1 MRCLLMRLRMRLLRS
16 ARFGRVA
23 GWAMTG
29 GEHADETP
37 VSREESRFGTAL
49 LAFAA
54 NVAMFAPESSLAK
67 E

>member
-1 MRCLLMRLRMRLLRS
+1 
-16 ARFGRVA
+16 
-23 GWAMTG
+23 MTG